1 MGARPAQDRRPAA
14 RRRPAAAVLAESQRW
29 RLLSAA
35 AATLAERG
43 YADTT
48 AYLIARRAGVSSTT
62 FYHHFAD
69 LDACLLA
76 AFQTF
81 ADSLLDVLAGGCRA
95 PLDRSAS
102 IAGPLDAAL
111 RFLAAEPSFSC
122 LLGPELPAAVPAV
135 ADARAALLDRL
146 ASLLARAQPPPPAG
160 RGSAARRRFALEGA
174 LALAS
179 ARLRAGEP
187 ERLPALGPEL
197 AALLAP

>member
-1 MGARPAQDRRPAA
+1 MGARRAQDRRPAA
-14 RRRPAAAVLAESQRW
+14 AILAESQRW
-29 RLLSAA
+29 RLLTAA

-62 FYHHFAD
+62 FYRHFAD

-81 ADSLLDVLAGGCRA
+81 ADSLLDVLAGACRP
-95 PLDRSAS
+95 PLHRSGSAS
-102 IAGPLDAAL
+102 IAAPLDAAL

-122 LLGPELPAAVPAV
+122 LLGPELAAVPAV
-135 ADARAALLDRL
+135 AHARAALLDRL
-146 ASLLARAQPPPPAG
+146 ASLLARTRPPRPAGGAG
-160 RGSAARRRFALEGA
+160 RGSAVRQRFGLEGA

-179 ARLRAGEP
+179 VHLRAGES